1 MSERAAIQQF
11 AEEVSTVREQ
21 IEREIAPSNTVQRI
35 LKMLKQ
41 LGVRLQQP
49 PRIVIVG
56 EANSGKTSL
65 ANMLLGQDVLVTDLL
80 RNTRATIVI
89 KYSASPT
96 LCLIDREGNRAPLT
110 EESLDAMQQ
119 GQFQSLELGLPS
131 PRLREF
137 EIMDNPGI
145 SMQPKHLMR
154 MEHAL
159 RQADVAIWCT
169 LATQAWKHSE
179 SSFWNSV
186 SQRVKPFSMLL
197 ITHADALSDD
207 DTSKVMQRLQ
217 QEAGGQFGEIAMISL
232 RDAETTEPVAVGR
245 SGRTDDGMAGLR
257 VKLDAMLAKV
267 NRRRLKAAKRVVHR
281 MTVRIE
287 ELAR

>member
-1 MSERAAIQQF
+1 MSERAAILQF
-11 AEEVSTVREQ
+11 AEEVSAVREQ
-21 IEREIAPSNTVQRI
+21 IEKEIAPSHTVQRI

-41 LGVRLQQP
+41 LGVRLQKP

-65 ANMLLGQDVLVTDLL
+65 ANMLLGQDLLVTDLL

-96 LCLIDREGNRAPLT
+96 LCLIDRDGNRAPITQERL
-110 EESLDAMQQ
+110 EAMQQ

-154 MEHAL
+154 MEQAL

-186 SQRVKPFSMLL
+186 SQRVKPFSVLL
-197 ITHADALSDD
+197 ATHADALSDD

-217 QEAGGQFGEIAMISL
+217 QEAGAQFGEIAMISL
-232 RDAETTEPVAVGR
+232 RDAETTQPFAVGG
-245 SGRTDDGMAGLR
+245 GRVDDGIAGLR
-257 VKLDAMLAKV
+257 VKLDAMLATV
-267 NRRRLKAAKRVVHR
+267 DRRRLEVAKRVVHR
-281 MTVRIE
+281 MTLRVE